1 MSQKTYLP
9 SLMPPDKLREE
20 KGFKGEYELF
30 RAAQAAHSMKHPN
43 IDPNCK
49 LCEVIYRNLMKLQV
63 EAEELVQSV

>member
-9 SLMPPDKLREE
+9 SLMPPDRLRQE

-30 RAAQAAHSMKHPN
+30 EAAKVAHLVKHPD

-49 LCEVIYRNLMKLQV
+49 LCEVIYRNLMRLQV
-63 EAEELVQSV
+63 EAEELVGRV